1 MQKVTIPR
9 YGYVLNK
16 TDSTN
21 DYLKEIGRVRLLT
34 GKEEIALSRL
44 SRQGDLEAHKKLVQA
59 NLRLVVSVAKQFRG
73 RGLPFQDIIQEGSI
87 GLLKAAEKFDPERGY
102 KFSTYATWWIRQ
114 SISRAIQDK
123 SRTIRMP
130 VHVQEASYQLKKA
143 IAKLYKTLERMPSV
157 DELVKETG
165 LTSARIKSTLKAEKT
180 MLSLDQEIAP
190 NSDVELKDF
199 IADKNSDAPE
209 KIAEEDLL
217 KMRVLESLAILK
229 PQEQAVIR
237 LRFGLD
243 DGIPRTL
250 EDIGNGMNLTRERIR
265 QIEVTAKNKLK
276 RSHKFSKMKAF
287 LN

>member
-9 YGYVLNK
+9 YGYVLSK

-21 DYLKEIGRVRLLT
+21 DYLKEIGRIRLLT
-34 GKEEIALSRL
+34 GKEEIALSKRF
-44 SRQGDLEAHKKLVQA
+44 RKGDEDAYKQLVQA

-73 RGLPFQDIIQEGSI
+73 RGLPFQDLIQEGSI
-87 GLLKAAEKFDPERGY
+87 GLLKAAKKFDPERGY

-130 VHVQEASYQLKKA
+130 VHIQEASYRLRKA
-143 IAKLYKTLERMPSV
+143 IARLYKTLERMPSV
-157 DELVKETG
+157 EELARETG
-165 LTSARIKSTLKAEKT
+165 MKSVQIKNTLKADKT

-190 NSDVELKDF
+190 DSDAELKDF
-199 IADKNSDAPE
+199 IADQNSDAPE
-209 KIAEEDLL
+209 KIAEEELL
-217 KMRVLESLAILK
+217 KRRVLEAISKLK
-229 PQEQAVIR
+229 PQEQTVIK
-237 LRFGLD
+237 LRFGLE

-265 QIEVTAKNKLK
+265 QIELTAKKKLK
-276 RSHKFSKMKAF
+276 RSGQFSKMRAF